1 MKSHIALIGAA
12 LYSVA
17 STQTLIA
24 SPLELP
30 QFGFAIEVL
39 DASPSTNR
47 PTVALMTFL
56 PADDDFAPNINVTVQ
71 PFAGSMGDYISLT
84 KEQFQQVNL
93 VVISERENGDNEWIV
108 EYTGSMQG
116 NDLHYYARAVS
127 NNGKVFLVT
136 ATAKASQ
143 WNAVADILRK
153 HVESFRTK

>member
-1 MKSHIALIGAA
+1 
-12 LYSVA
+12 
-17 STQTLIA
+17 
-24 SPLELP
+24 
-30 QFGFAIEVL
+30 
-39 DASPSTNR
+39 
-47 PTVALMTFL
+47 MTFL
-56 PADDDFAPNINVTVQ
+56 PADDDFAPNINVTIQ

-143 WNAVADILRK
+143 WNAVADVLRK